1 MEDRIKYRPTNNGFI
16 INIIWSSIKIH
27 RLGERMDDVV
37 INVEK
42 DIWFQ
47 VQFYVFMTTRQCPL
61 FVYPRFYIMSEVV
74 SIFI

>member
-16 INIIWSSIKIH
+16 INKIWSSIKIH

-42 DIWFQ
+42 DI
-47 VQFYVFMTTRQCPL
+47 
-61 FVYPRFYIMSEVV
+61 
-74 SIFI
+74 